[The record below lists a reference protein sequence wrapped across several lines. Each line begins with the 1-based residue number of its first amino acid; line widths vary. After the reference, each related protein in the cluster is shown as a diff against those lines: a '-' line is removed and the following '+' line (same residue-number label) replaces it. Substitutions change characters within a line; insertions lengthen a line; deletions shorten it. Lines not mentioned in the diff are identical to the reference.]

1 MNGDERINGAP
12 VSNYEMRDLLDAATM
27 LGLLGTNSTGGL
39 HTWSNGVV
47 WSKCFSSLTCG
58 LLMLILWAQ
67 YKRFGATSYR
77 AQHNIS
83 FVKNG
88 NS

>member
-12 VSNYEMRDLLDAATM
+12 VSNYEMRDLLDATTM

-47 WSKCFSSLTCG
+47 WSKLDRVMINDGWTQGGFYDQC
-58 LLMLILWAQ
+58 M
-67 YKRFGATSYR
+67 
-77 AQHNIS
+77 
-83 FVKNG
+83 V
-88 NS
+88 